1 VHELS
6 DHALLGLVQLEV
18 ALPSLEV
25 VVEHL
30 VLAQRA
36 QRFESGTAATTA
48 AAPAATTAAAG
59 WVASTPAWPAHG
71 LPRSTGITDFNNVT
85 SMPYAGVSGGYG

>member
-1 VHELS
+1 MRREGY
-6 DHALLGLVQLEV
+6 DGLD
-18 ALPSLEV
+18 P
-25 VVEHL
+25 
-30 VLAQRA
+30 
-36 QRFESGTAATTA
+36 
-48 AAPAATTAAAG
+48 APAAG